1 MPTDAMTEIKTLIQR
16 VLALRALTATGE
28 EC

>member
-16 VLALRALTATGE
+16 VLALRALTATG
-28 EC
+28 